1 MRIPLRLLKQMDYSW
16 AGSHLLLIDLT
27 IYFQTVTT
35 IQTDH
40 KKDKQ
45 LIHSIYTTS
54 ELNRTA

>member
-1 MRIPLRLLKQMDYSW
+1 MRIPLRLLKQMDYSL

-45 LIHSIYTTS
+45 LIHCIHTKNK
-54 ELNRTA
+54 LNRIA

>member
-1 MRIPLRLLKQMDYSW
+1 MRIPLRLLKQMDYSL

-27 IYFQTVTT
+27 IYCQTVTT
-35 IQTDH
+35 IQTRH

-45 LIHSIYTTS
+45 LIHSIYTTN